1 MTQVSCYNGVCEDNI
16 TRRKPCAITN
26 ILHWKSVK
34 SYSIFL
40 RKDIPSLKLR
50 KNWDGTS
57 PPYLANSGGTVA
69 EDSISRPPRSRCIP
83 SEERLAARANALT
96 IQSFSKQSRKS
107 SWSTSG
113 RPSRLP
119 DDWRWNGSGLS
130 SAMQQFTVPSTAVRS
145 TPAPVPMAAGASS
158 ESCGTAAKHAI
169 PSRTKS
175 GAGRSG
181 SAMTSAS
188 APPEPPI
195 VPVAG
200 IGKATPWQ
208 VS

>member
-1 MTQVSCYNGVCEDNI
+1 MNARTEKKLQDARRLRLMRIAAGKDDNKAMRAIDLLNKMDGVYL
-16 TRRKPCAITN
+16 TRAQIGINTP
-26 ILHWKSVK
+26 
-34 SYSIFL
+34 
-40 RKDIPSLKLR
+40 
-50 KNWDGTS
+50 
-57 PPYLANSGGTVA
+57 
-69 EDSISRPPRSRCIP
+69 
-83 SEERLAARANALT
+83 
-96 IQSFSKQSRKS
+96 
-107 SWSTSG
+107 
-113 RPSRLP
+113 
-119 DDWRWNGSGLS
+119 
-130 SAMQQFTVPSTAVRS
+130 
-145 TPAPVPMAAGASS
+145 PAPVPMAAGASS